1 LRRACLDAAQEAL
14 GLLAE
19 AGAHVEAI
27 ALAHRAL
34 VIDPL
39 HEPTWIGLMR
49 AHADAGQPREALRA
63 FAELEAMLRRDLG
76 APPSEAAAR
85 LARRIEAQVGAAA
98 AAAAVAAT
106 AVASTAVRAP
116 RNQATQRG
124 GD

>member
-1 LRRACLDAAQEAL
+1 LRVYEGDLLPGHYEDWVLREREHLRRACLDAAQEAL

-19 AGAHVEAI
+19 ASAHVEAI

-63 FAELEAMLRRDLG
+63 FAELEATLRRDLG
-76 APPSEAAAR
+76 
-85 LARRIEAQVGAAA
+85 
-98 AAAAVAAT
+98 
-106 AVASTAVRAP
+106 
-116 RNQATQRG
+116 
-124 GD
+124 